1 LIYKFGFAGAVVGTS
16 VSLVVASG
24 YFMSLF
30 YRSTGYSF
38 ARVLRESYLK
48 TISCSVLVLSVIL
61 TVRPVRSASWFGLAG
76 TGAVFAAFY
85 GVAILLSR
93 FLDEYDW
100 MKIESLVPMAKHV
113 RKVSLVA

>member
-1 LIYKFGFAGAVVGTS
+1 
-16 VSLVVASG
+16 
-24 YFMSLF
+24 
-30 YRSTGYSF
+30 
-38 ARVLRESYLK
+38 
-48 TISCSVLVLSVIL
+48 
-61 TVRPVRSASWFGLAG
+61 LAG